1 MAGQVD
7 ALYFFLIAVSAFF
20 AVLIA
25 TLIVVFGIRYRRRSP
40 TAVGTD
46 VHPSM
51 ALEAAWIGIPTV
63 IAMVIFVWGASL
75 YFSMFRPPAET
86 LDVYVVGKQ
95 WMWKFQHAEGRR
107 EIDELHIPV
116 GRAIRLTMTSEDVI
130 HSFYLP
136 EFRVKRDV
144 LPGRYTSLWFTA
156 TRPGRYHLFCSEYC
170 GTKHSAMIGTVI
182 VMRPTEYQEWLGGQ
196 DAGGAVSV
204 AAAGQTLF
212 TNLAC
217 ISCHRSDGTG
227 RGPALD
233 GLLRKPVKLS
243 NGQEVTADEG
253 YIRESILDP
262 AAKVVAGYQPIM
274 PTFRGLVNEEQL
286 RQLIEYVKTLG
297 AEKGSQSAPPGTAPG
312 AVAPPGGG
320 APPASQPK

>member
-20 AVLIA
+20 AILIA
-25 TLIVVFGIRYRRRSP
+25 ALIVIFGIRYRRRSADA
-40 TAVGTD
+40 TGVD

-51 ALEAAWIGIPTV
+51 ALEAAWIGIPTL
-63 IAMVIFVWGASL
+63 IAMVMFFWGASL

-107 EIDELHIPV
+107 EIDELHVPT

-130 HSFYLP
+130 HSLYLP
-136 EFRVKRDV
+136 EFRIKRDV

-170 GTKHSAMIGTVI
+170 GTKHSGMIGTVI
-182 VMRPTEYQEWLGGQ
+182 VMRPAEYQEWL
-196 DAGGAVSV
+196 AGPGAGVSV

-233 GLLRKPVKLS
+233 ALFGKPVKLS
-243 NGQEVTADEG
+243 SGQEITADEA
-253 YIRESILDP
+253 YIRESILNP
-262 AAKVVAGYQPIM
+262 GAKVVAGYQPIM
-274 PTFRGLVNEEQL
+274 PTFQGLVNEEQL

-297 AEKGSQSAPPGTAPG
+297 AEKASQPVAPEAAP
-312 AVAPPGGG
+312 AAAAPPGGG
-320 APPASQPK
+320 APPASKPK